1 MTLTEK
7 FLSILSNILNNKKK
21 SIKILNYIDKME
33 SKGYINNDIS
43 LFTIKIIIIVLSY
56 YPRKSK
62 FVFKFIK
69 MLYKTNN
76 EIKMDF
82 FNSINKFNLDYFD
95 NNMIDDYYMDKI
107 IFDTFHFIYNCYK
120 LNKELT
126 LTLFNEV
133 LINTNKIKTNDKLLK
148 IRIYLLYVKNS
159 NRIILDCLK
168 KDKINGQV
176 YLKVVEICGLT
187 TREINNF
194 LNKNQK

>member
-1 MTLTEK
+1 M
-7 FLSILSNILNNKKK
+7 
-21 SIKILNYIDKME
+21 
-33 SKGYINNDIS
+33 
-43 LFTIKIIIIVLSY
+43 
-56 YPRKSK
+56 
-62 FVFKFIK
+62 
-69 MLYKTNN
+69 
-76 EIKMDF
+76 
-82 FNSINKFNLDYFD
+82 
-95 NNMIDDYYMDKI
+95 
-107 IFDTFHFIYNCYK
+107 
-120 LNKELT
+120 
-126 LTLFNEV
+126 TLFNEV